1 MATEKLTEYES
12 KVVKSLVENLDAD
25 EPTFSNIYVEDL
37 EEMTNIPTTKLRG
50 VVSSLIK
57 KGYVYTMS
65 LGADMNIIYLEEKY
79 FKSLTN

>member
-25 EPTFSNIYVEDL
+25 EPTFSNICIEDL
-37 EEMTNIPTTKLRG
+37 EEMTNIPITKLRG

-57 KGYVYTMS
+57 KGYVYIMS
-65 LGADMNIIYLEEKY
+65 LGAHMDIIYLEEKY
-79 FKSLTN
+79 FTLLTN